1 MSSFTILLFKLMNQP
16 QITINNNNEN
26 LCEIIYKYISESQK
40 KRITFAE
47 YMDLVL
53 YHTQHGYYATH
64 PINIGKQGDF
74 LTSSHWGSD
83 FGELLA
89 EQFLQMW
96 HIFQKP
102 NNFTLVEMGA
112 GQGILADQILGYL
125 KQTHLD
131 FFQTIEYLII
141 EKSEVL
147 KSEQKQRLN
156 SYQIKWFNW
165 DKISHNSITGCFFSN
180 ELVDAFP
187 VHKFIIKNGEIK
199 EIYVTFDD
207 QGKFLEIT
215 DKIST
220 PEIAEY
226 FKLVNIDLLSFA
238 DVEGYQ
244 SEVNLQALD
253 WIKIVS
259 DKLLKGYVL
268 TIDYGYQAAR
278 YYNPFRREG
287 TLQCYY
293 QHHRNNDPYWNI
305 GRQDITS
312 HIDFTALEKQGNL
325 SELETIAFTQQG
337 LFLMALGLGDRLNEL
352 SNNQGFSIEEVF
364 RRREALHSLIDPM
377 GLGNFGVL
385 VQSKSLSEEEKKQIM
400 KGLNMVF

>member
-1 MSSFTILLFKLMNQP
+1 MNQP
-16 QITINNNNEN
+16 QLTISNNNEN
-26 LCEIIYKYISESQK
+26 LCTIIYKSISESQK

-53 YHTQHGYYATH
+53 YHPQHGYYATH
-64 PINIGKQGDF
+64 PVNIGKQGDF
-74 LTSSHWGSD
+74 LTSPHWGGY

-89 EQFLQMW
+89 EQFLEMW
-96 HIFQKP
+96 HILQRP
-102 NNFTLVEMGA
+102 NNFTMVEMGA
-112 GQGILADQILGYL
+112 GQGILAEQILGYL
-125 KQTHLD
+125 KQKHLD
-131 FFQTIEYLII
+131 FFQTIEYLIV

-147 KSEQKQRLN
+147 KAQQKQRLQ
-156 SYQIKWFNW
+156 SYQVRWSDW
-165 DKISHNSITGCFFSN
+165 DEIYYSSITGCLFSN

-187 VHKFIIKNGEIK
+187 VHKFIIKNLEIR
-199 EIYVTFDD
+199 EIYVTSDS
-207 QGKFLEIT
+207 QGNFVEIT
-215 DKIST
+215 DQIST

-226 FKLVNIDLLSFA
+226 FKLVDIDLLSFA
-238 DVEGYQ
+238 DIEGYQ

-253 WIKIVS
+253 WVKVVS

-278 YYNPFRREG
+278 YYNPVRREG

-293 QHHRNNDPYWNI
+293 QHHRNNDPYWNV
-305 GRQDITS
+305 GRQDITA
-312 HIDFTALEKQGNL
+312 HVDFTALEKQGNL
-325 SELETIAFTQQG
+325 SELETLGFTQQG

-352 SNNQGFSIEEVF
+352 SNNQGFSVEEVF

-385 VQSKSLSEEEKKQIM
+385 VQSKSLSEEEKKETL
-400 KGLNMVF
+400 KGLSMPSMG

>member
-1 MSSFTILLFKLMNQP
+1 MNQP
-16 QITINNNNEN
+16 QLTISNNNEN
-26 LCEIIYKYISESQK
+26 LCTIIYKSISESQN

-53 YHTQHGYYATH
+53 YHPQYGYYATH
-64 PINIGKQGDF
+64 PVNIGKQGDF
-74 LTSSHWGSD
+74 LTSPHWGSD

-96 HIFQKP
+96 HILQRP
-102 NNFTLVEMGA
+102 NNFTIVEMGA
-112 GQGILADQILGYL
+112 GQGILAEQILGYL
-125 KQTHLD
+125 KQKHLD
-131 FFQTIEYLII
+131 FFQTVEYLIV

-147 KSEQKQRLN
+147 KVQQKQILQ
-156 SYQIKWFNW
+156 SYQVRWSDW
-165 DKISHNSITGCFFSN
+165 DKISHSSITGCFFSN

-187 VHKFIIKNGEIK
+187 VHKFRIEEREIK
-199 EIYVTFDD
+199 EIYVSSNS
-207 QGKFLEIT
+207 QGKFVEIT
-215 DKIST
+215 DKISN

-226 FKLVNIDLLSFA
+226 FNLVDIDLLSFV

-259 DKLLKGYVL
+259 NKLLKGYLL
-268 TIDYGYQAAR
+268 TIDYGYQAVR
-278 YYNPFRREG
+278 YYNPVRKEG

-293 QHHRNNDPYWNI
+293 QHHRNNDPYWNV
-305 GRQDITS
+305 GRQDITA
-312 HIDFTALEKQGNL
+312 HVDFTALEKQGNL
-325 SELETIAFTQQG
+325 SDLETLGFTKQG

-352 SNNQGFSIEEVF
+352 SNNQGFSVEEVF
-364 RRREALHSLIDPM
+364 RRREALHSLIDPI

-385 VQSKSLSEEEKKQIM
+385 VQSKSLSEEEKKQTL
-400 KGLNMVF
+400 KGLSMPPMG

>member
-1 MSSFTILLFKLMNQP
+1 MNQS
-16 QITINNNNEN
+16 QLTINNNNEN
-26 LCEIIYKYISESQK
+26 LCEIIHQRISESQK

-53 YHTQHGYYATH
+53 YNPQHGYYATH
-64 PINIGKQGDF
+64 PVNIGKQGDF
-74 LTSSHWGSD
+74 LTSPHWGSD

-89 EQFLQMW
+89 EQFMEMW
-96 HIFQKP
+96 HLFQRP

-112 GQGILADQILGYL
+112 GQGILAEQILDYL

-147 KSEQKQRLN
+147 KAEQKQRLG
-156 SYQIKWFNW
+156 SYQVRWSDW
-165 DKISHNSITGCFFSN
+165 DEIFHNSVTGCFFSN

-187 VHKFIIKNGEIK
+187 VHKFRIEDREIR
-199 EIYVTFDD
+199 EIYVSYDSE
-207 QGKFLEIT
+207 GKFVEIT

-226 FKLVNIDLLSFA
+226 FKLVDIDLFSFA

-244 SEVNLQALD
+244 SEINLQALD

-278 YYNPFRREG
+278 YYNPVRREG

-305 GRQDITS
+305 GRQDITA
-312 HIDFTALEKQGNL
+312 HVDFTALEKQGNL
-325 SELETIAFTQQG
+325 CGLENIGFTQQG

-364 RRREALHSLIDPM
+364 RRRDALHSLIDPM

-385 VQSKSLSEEEKKQIM
+385 VQSKGLREEEKKQTL
-400 KGLNMVF
+400 KGLSMPPMR